1 MTQSIFNTTNYY
13 FNPHAVAYFVSGIL
27 ILAEAMFIFLQNK
40 KAVLNISFAIA
51 MCFAG
56 IWLTGVGFVYS
67 STTETVALIWS
78 RYYTWLGII
87 FVTPATYLF
96 SEAWKRTSLQRNTAY
111 IVINFMIGIITYLLC
126 VLSPHIVAGLWPYWW
141 GLYPK
146 AGIGEIPFIF
156 WFYLLMIFSFKNFIE
171 SYKTEEIPIKKKQSK
186 LVITAFI
193 FGFIGSLDFVANFG
207 VSFYT
212 FAAVI
217 VLFFTTTIA
226 YAIIHYKLMEIE
238 TVIHKTIAWFFTTL
252 SLIIPLA
259 GFFYFTKPW
268 YVKFNNTATW
278 VYFIATSFFFLF
290 LVRNLQPK
298 VDHFFQRRKYDMEN
312 VLNKFSDE
320 LVHLRGLEDLI
331 GRITN
336 TLMETIYV
344 NNIILLLYNEKSK
357 KFVSIANIKGAV
369 SNRLEIDSNSRFFQW
384 VVAHNRIINREFV
397 DIDPAYDEIRHQTK
411 DYLQGLDMSVVIP
424 LILNGRL
431 IGLINLGKKANLK
444 PFNSFDF
451 QFLTHLKN
459 QATIAI
465 SNSLVYDRV
474 EELVKMRTEELFHA
488 QKQLIHAEKMAT
500 VGTLAG
506 GVAHE
511 INNPLTA
518 ILTNVQMLLTSD
530 TINDKLDKESLE
542 LIEEATKRC
551 RTIVQKLMTYARKPL
566 EAIEMSRID
575 LLDVLNSVASFI
587 GYQLEQDN
595 IKLNIKIREEC
606 YIVIGNK
613 NELEQVFT
621 NIILNSRDAIK
632 KVKKGGVI
640 DISFTKTDDW
650 VKIDVTDQGEGI
662 SDAVSSKIFD
672 PFFTTKDVGKGVGL
686 GLSICQ
692 AILEKHKG
700 SITFKSSAGKGAT
713 FTIQLP
719 RVTTGK
725 PRVQGAVGDNRG

>member
-1 MTQSIFNTTNYY
+1 M
-13 FNPHAVAYFVSGIL
+13 
-27 ILAEAMFIFLQNK
+27 
-40 KAVLNISFAIA
+40 
-51 MCFAG
+51 
-56 IWLTGVGFVYS
+56 
-67 STTETVALIWS
+67 
-78 RYYTWLGII
+78 
-87 FVTPATYLF
+87 
-96 SEAWKRTSLQRNTAY
+96 
-111 IVINFMIGIITYLLC
+111 
-126 VLSPHIVAGLWPYWW
+126 
-141 GLYPK
+141 
-146 AGIGEIPFIF
+146 
-156 WFYLLMIFSFKNFIE
+156 
-171 SYKTEEIPIKKKQSK
+171 
-186 LVITAFI
+186 
-193 FGFIGSLDFVANFG
+193 
-207 VSFYT
+207 
-212 FAAVI
+212 
-217 VLFFTTTIA
+217 
-226 YAIIHYKLMEIE
+226 
-238 TVIHKTIAWFFTTL
+238 
-252 SLIIPLA
+252 
-259 GFFYFTKPW
+259 
-268 YVKFNNTATW
+268 
-278 VYFIATSFFFLF
+278 
-290 LVRNLQPK
+290 
-298 VDHFFQRRKYDMEN
+298 
-312 VLNKFSDE
+312 
-320 LVHLRGLEDLI
+320 
-331 GRITN
+331 
-336 TLMETIYV
+336 
-344 NNIILLLYNEKSK
+344 
-357 KFVSIANIKGAV
+357 
-369 SNRLEIDSNSRFFQW
+369 
-384 VVAHNRIINREFV
+384 
-397 DIDPAYDEIRHQTK
+397 
-411 DYLQGLDMSVVIP
+411 
-424 LILNGRL
+424 
-431 IGLINLGKKANLK
+431 
-444 PFNSFDF
+444 
-451 QFLTHLKN
+451 
-459 QATIAI
+459 
-465 SNSLVYDRV
+465 
-474 EELVKMRTEELFHA
+474 
-488 QKQLIHAEKMAT
+488 
-500 VGTLAG
+500 
-506 GVAHE
+506 AHE